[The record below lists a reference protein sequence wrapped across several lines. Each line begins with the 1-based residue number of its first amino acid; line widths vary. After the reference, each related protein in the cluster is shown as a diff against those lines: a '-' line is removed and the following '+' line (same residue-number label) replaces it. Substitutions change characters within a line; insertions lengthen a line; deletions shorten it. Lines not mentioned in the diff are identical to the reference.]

1 MKISK
6 TYLIIGGSIVVLSI
20 GVVIYFK
27 KKKPKITSSFDLGNS
42 SGGISTTPIGNTVTE
57 PNWNQPF
64 DQNYKQEVEN
74 YLKNLVKSLDEMTAL
89 RYAKKIKEAKGR
101 FNDDEKVIEEIFG
114 KLLLDKVQISQLSKA
129 FWKRYKKDLWK
140 YLTSFLSHSEL
151 TEYIR
156 KPIRNLP
163 NYRI

>member
-1 MKISK
+1 MKKPK
-6 TYLIIGGSIVVLSI
+6 TYLIIGGSIVIVSL
-20 GVVIYFK
+20 GVFIYFK
-27 KKKPKITSSFDLGNS
+27 KKKTKITSSFDLSTGRVTHSSIPKGNS
-42 SGGISTTPIGNTVTE
+42 VVE
-57 PNWNQPF
+57 PDWNQPF

-74 YLKNLVKSLDEMTAL
+74 YLKKLVKSLDEMTAL

-129 FWKRYKKDLWK
+129 FWKRYKKDLWQ
-140 YLTSFLSHSEL
+140 YLISFLSHSEL

>member
-1 MKISK
+1 MKMPK
-6 TYLIIGGSIVVLSI
+6 TYLIIGGSIVIVSL
-20 GVVIYFK
+20 GVFIYYK
-27 KKKPKITSSFDLGNS
+27 KKKTKITSSFDLENNS
-42 SGGISTTPIGNTVTE
+42 KGIHIKPISGIATE
-57 PNWNQPF
+57 PDWNQPF
-64 DQNYKQEVEN
+64 DQNYKQEVET
-74 YLKNLVKSLDEMTAL
+74 YLKKQVKVLDEMTAL

-114 KLLLDKVQISQLSKA
+114 KLLLDKIQISQLSKA

-151 TEYIR
+151 TQYIR

-163 NYRI
+163 NYRT